1 MQPSRQTQPQDSEAQ
16 KPGTRRRFLTQIALF
31 GAAIGAV
38 PAMLWYKQRPD
49 DPPGEI
55 ENPRLVTMFN
65 RAIDQVLAD
74 LGPPKH
80 MGQLPSAK
88 DAARRFFGSIRS
100 VVQYS
105 KYREKQHPNIPNG
118 FHFWVVFSDGVVL
131 DDPQSRNN
139 RAVTATGVRLQFVDG
154 RVVSAKTNGAE
165 LDLPPEHVAAMARS
179 TVESLLAIDL
189 RRNWSG
195 YFKPYVV
202 PTAQDN
208 RKVWAER

>member
-1 MQPSRQTQPQDSEAQ
+1 MQTTRQSPTTDSVPA
-16 KPGTRRRFLTQIALF
+16 GWGSRRRLLTQTLVI
-31 GAAIGAV
+31 GAAIAAIPVG
-38 PAMLWYKQRPD
+38 LFLKSRPD

-65 RAIDQVLAD
+65 HAIDQVLAD
-74 LGPPKH
+74 LGPPKY

-118 FHFWVVFSDGVVL
+118 FHFRVVFSDGVVL
-131 DDPQSRNN
+131 DDPQSRSS

-179 TVESLLAIDL
+179 TVDSVLAIDMN
-189 RRNWSG
+189 RNWAG
-195 YFKPYVV
+195 YYKPNVV

-208 RKVWAER
+208 RKAWAER